1 MKILKKP
8 FKMKQF
14 LKFSALICI
23 IFATGCKSDIKM
35 NKDVKTPEAEIQAKS
50 LTIHNST
57 RIDNYF
63 WMRLTDDQK
72 TAKNKDAQT
81 QKVEAYLNS
90 ENEYF
95 DKVTASTNNFQK
107 ELFEEMKGRI
117 KEDDTSVPYFRN
129 DYFYITR
136 FEKGNQYPIYSRKK
150 DNLESIEEVL
160 FNVNKEAGGYEYF
173 QLGGLNVSPNN
184 TLVAFATDTVSRRQ
198 YTIQIKNLETG
209 NILTDKIENTTGGSV
224 WSNDNKTLFYTK
236 KDPLTL
242 RSSSI
247 YRHILGTDASE
258 DVIVFEEKDETY
270 STYVYKT
277 KSHKFIVI
285 GSSSTLSSEFRII
298 SADNP
303 YGDWKIIQPREDNL
317 EYSLAHYGDYFYI
330 QTNKD
335 DAINFKLMKTPVNKT
350 TKENWVDVIPH
361 RKETLLED
369 VSIFKNY
376 LVIEERTQ
384 GLGKIRIKTWDGKED
399 YYLPFDEETYSAG
412 VYANPEFDTDV
423 IRYSYNSMTTP
434 NSVID
439 FNMKNQTKEVKK
451 EQEVLGGKFN
461 KNNYKSERVWATARD
476 GKKVA
481 ISLVYHKDTEL
492 NKDTPLLQYAYGSY
506 GYTISD
512 GFSTTRLS
520 LLDRGF
526 VYAVAHIRG
535 GQYLGREWY
544 NDGKMMNKKNSFFDF
559 IDCSKYLIENNYTS
573 AKHLYAMGGSAGG
586 LLMGGVSNLNPELY
600 NGIIAAVPFVDVI
613 STMLDESIPLTT
625 GEFDEWGN
633 PKEKEAYD
641 YMLSYS
647 PYDQVQAKDYPN
659 MLVTT
664 GYFDSQV
671 QYWEPAKWVAKLRE
685 LKTDNNVL
693 LLHTNMDVGHGGASG
708 RFDSLKETAI
718 DYTFLLALENKL

>member
-1 MKILKKP
+1 MNQILK
-8 FKMKQF
+8 
-14 LKFSALICI
+14 LSVLISI
-23 IFATGCKSDIKM
+23 IFASGCKSDKHM
-35 NKDVKTPEAEIQAKS
+35 STDDLKAPSAEKQAKS

-63 WMRLTDDQK
+63 WMRLTDEQK

-129 DYFYITR
+129 NYFYITR
-136 FEKGNQYPIYSRKK
+136 FEKGSQYPIYSRKK
-150 DNLESIEEVL
+150 ESLEVDEEIL
-160 FNVNKEAGGYEYF
+160 FDVNKEAQEYEYF
-173 QLGGLNVSPNN
+173 QLGALNVSPDNK
-184 TLVAFATDTVSRRQ
+184 LVAFATDTVSRRQ

-209 NILTDKIENTTGGSV
+209 NLLTDIIENTTGGSV

-258 DVIVFEEKDETY
+258 DEVVFEEKDETY

-277 KSHKFIVI
+277 KSNKFIVI

-303 YGDWKIIQPREDNL
+303 YGDWRVIQPREDNL
-317 EYSLAHYGDYFYI
+317 EYSLSHYGDYFYI

-335 DAINFKLMKTPVNKT
+335 NATNFKLMKTPINKT

-376 LVIEERTQ
+376 LVIEEREQ

-412 VYANPEFDTDV
+412 VYANPEFDTDI

-439 FNMKNQTKEVKK
+439 FNMKNQTKEIKK

-476 GKKVA
+476 GKKIA

-492 NKDTPLLQYAYGSY
+492 NKNTPLLQYAYGSY

-512 GFSTTRLS
+512 GFSSTRLS

-559 IDCSKYLIENNYTS
+559 IDCSKYLIDNNYTS

-586 LLMGGVSNLNPELY
+586 LLVGAVSNLNPELY

-647 PYDQVQAKDYPN
+647 PYDQVTSKEYPN

-685 LKTDNNVL
+685 LKTDKNTL

-708 RFDSLKETAI
+708 RFDALKETAI
-718 DYTFLLALENKL
+718 DYTFLLALENKI

>member
-1 MKILKKP
+1 MNQILK
-8 FKMKQF
+8 
-14 LKFSALICI
+14 LSVLISI
-23 IFATGCKSDIKM
+23 IFASGCKSDKHM
-35 NKDVKTPEAEIQAKS
+35 NTDLKAPSAEKQAKS

-63 WMRLTDDQK
+63 WMRLTDEQK
-72 TAKNKDAQT
+72 IAKKKDPQT

-129 DYFYITR
+129 NYYYITR
-136 FEKGNQYPIYSRKK
+136 FEKGSQYPIYSRKK
-150 DNLESIEEVL
+150 ESLEVDEEIL
-160 FNVNKEAGGYEYF
+160 FDVNEEAQEHEYF
-173 QLGGLNVSPNN
+173 QLGALNVSPDNK
-184 TLVAFATDTVSRRQ
+184 LVAFATDTVSRRQ

-209 NILTDKIENTTGGSV
+209 ELLTDKIENTTGGSV

-258 DVIVFEEKDETY
+258 DEIVFEEKDETF

-298 SADNP
+298 SADKP
-303 YGDWKIIQPREDNL
+303 YGDWRVIQPREDNL

-361 RKETLLED
+361 RNETLLED

-376 LVIEERTQ
+376 LVIEERSN

-399 YYLPFDEETYSAG
+399 YYLPFNEETYSAG

-451 EQEVLGGKFN
+451 EQEVLGGKFD

-492 NKDTPLLQYAYGSY
+492 NKNTPLLQYAYGSY

-559 IDCSKYLIENNYTS
+559 IDCSKYLIENSYTS

-633 PKEKEAYD
+633 PKEKEAYE

-647 PYDQVQAKDYPN
+647 PYDQVTSKEYPN

-685 LKTDNNVL
+685 LKTDKNTL

-708 RFDSLKETAI
+708 RFDALKETAI
-718 DYTFLLALENKL
+718 DYTFLLALENKIK

>member
-1 MKILKKP
+1 MKIFKKP

-160 FNVNKEAGGYEYF
+160 FNVNKEADGYEYF
-173 QLGGLNVSPNN
+173 QLGGLNISPNN

-361 RKETLLED
+361 RNETLLED

-647 PYDQVQAKDYPN
+647 PYDQVQTKDYPN

>member
-1 MKILKKP
+1 
-8 FKMKQF
+8 
-14 LKFSALICI
+14 
-23 IFATGCKSDIKM
+23 M
-35 NKDVKTPEAEIQAKS
+35 NKDVKTPKAEIQAKS

-63 WMRLTDDQK
+63 WMRLTDKQK

-81 QKVEAYLNS
+81 QKVETYLNS

-95 DKVTASTNNFQK
+95 DKVTASTNNFQE

-129 DYFYITR
+129 NYFYITR
-136 FEKGNQYPIYSRKK
+136 FEKGSQYPIYSRKK
-150 DNLESIEEVL
+150 ENLEAKEEIL
-160 FNVNKEAGGYEYF
+160 FDVNKEAEGYEYF

-258 DVIVFEEKDETY
+258 DVIVYEEKDETY

-298 SADNP
+298 SADKP

-335 DAINFKLMKTPVNKT
+335 GALNFKLMKTPVNKT
-350 TKENWVDVIPH
+350 AKENWVDVIPH
-361 RKETLLED
+361 RNETLLED

-384 GLGKIRIKTWDGKED
+384 GLGRIRIKTWDGKED

-412 VYANPEFDTDV
+412 VYANPEFDTEV

-439 FNMKNQTKEVKK
+439 FNMRNQTKEVKK

-461 KNNYKSERVWATARD
+461 KSNYKSERVWATARD

-512 GFSTTRLS
+512 GFSSTRLS

-559 IDCSKYLIENNYTS
+559 IDCSKYLIENKYTS

-586 LLMGGVSNLNPELY
+586 LLMGGISNFNPELY

-647 PYDQVQAKDYPN
+647 PYDQVEAKDYPN

-685 LKTDNNVL
+685 VKTDNNIL

>member
-1 MKILKKP
+1 
-8 FKMKQF
+8 MKQF

-160 FNVNKEAGGYEYF
+160 FNVNKEADGYEYF
-173 QLGGLNVSPNN
+173 QLGGLNISPNN

-361 RKETLLED
+361 RNETLLED

-647 PYDQVQAKDYPN
+647 PYDQVQTKDYPN

>member
-1 MKILKKP
+1 MNQILK
-8 FKMKQF
+8 
-14 LKFSALICI
+14 LSVLISI
-23 IFATGCKSDIKM
+23 IFASGCKSDKHM
-35 NKDVKTPEAEIQAKS
+35 NTDLKAPSAEKQAKS

-63 WMRLTDDQK
+63 WMRLTDEQK
-72 TAKNKDAQT
+72 IAKKKDLQT

-129 DYFYITR
+129 NYYYITR
-136 FEKGNQYPIYSRKK
+136 FEKGSQYPIYSRKK
-150 DNLESIEEVL
+150 ESLEVDEEIL
-160 FNVNKEAGGYEYF
+160 FDVNQEAQEHEYF
-173 QLGGLNVSPNN
+173 QLGALNVSPDNK
-184 TLVAFATDTVSRRQ
+184 LVAFAIDTVSRRQ

-209 NILTDKIENTTGGSV
+209 ELLTDKIENTTGGSV

-247 YRHILGTDASE
+247 YRHVLGTDASE

-298 SADNP
+298 SADKP
-303 YGDWKIIQPREDNL
+303 YGDWRVIQPREDNL

-361 RKETLLED
+361 RNETLLED

-376 LVIEERTQ
+376 LVIEERSN

-399 YYLPFDEETYSAG
+399 YYLPFNEETYSAG

-451 EQEVLGGKFN
+451 EQEVLGGKFD

-492 NKDTPLLQYAYGSY
+492 NKNTPLLQYAYGSY

-559 IDCSKYLIENNYTS
+559 IDCSKYLIENSYTS

-633 PKEKEAYD
+633 PKEKEAYE

-647 PYDQVQAKDYPN
+647 PYDQVTSKEYPN

-685 LKTDNNVL
+685 LKTDTNTL

-708 RFDSLKETAI
+708 RFDALKETAI
-718 DYTFLLALENKL
+718 DYTFLLALENKIK

>member
-160 FNVNKEAGGYEYF
+160 FNVNKEAEGYEYF

-247 YRHILGTDASE
+247 YRHILGTDVSE

>member
-1 MKILKKP
+1 
-8 FKMKQF
+8 MKQF

-63 WMRLTDDQK
+63 WKRLTDDQK

-160 FNVNKEAGGYEYF
+160 FNVNKEAEGYEYF
-173 QLGGLNVSPNN
+173 QLGGLNISPNN

-361 RKETLLED
+361 RNETLLED

>member
-1 MKILKKP
+1 MKQILK
-8 FKMKQF
+8 
-14 LKFSALICI
+14 LSALICVI
-23 IFATGCKSDIKM
+23 IASGCKSDIKM
-35 NKDVKTPEAEIQAKS
+35 NKDVKTPKAEIQEKS

-63 WMRLTDDQK
+63 WMRLTDEQK

-95 DKVTASTNNFQK
+95 DQVTASTNNFQK

-136 FEKGNQYPIYSRKK
+136 FEKGSQYPIYSRKK
-150 DNLESIEEVL
+150 ENLEAKEEVL
-160 FNVNKEAGGYEYF
+160 FDVNKEAEGYEYF

-258 DVIVFEEKDETY
+258 DVIVYEEKDETY

-298 SADNP
+298 SADKP

-412 VYANPEFDTDV
+412 VYANPEFDTEV

-461 KNNYKSERVWATARD
+461 KSNYKSERVWATARD

-559 IDCSKYLIENNYTS
+559 IDCSKYLIENKYTS

-586 LLMGGVSNLNPELY
+586 LLMGGISNFNPELY

-647 PYDQVQAKDYPN
+647 PYDQVEAKDYPN

-685 LKTDNNVL
+685 VKTDNNIL

-718 DYTFLLALENKL
+718 DYTFILALENKL

>member
-1 MKILKKP
+1 
-8 FKMKQF
+8 MKQI
-14 LKFSALICI
+14 LKFSALICV
-23 IFATGCKSDIKM
+23 IFASGCKSDIIM
-35 NKDVKTPEAEIQAKS
+35 NKDVKTPKAEIQAKS
-50 LTIHNST
+50 LTVHNST

-95 DKVTASTNNFQK
+95 DKVTASTNNFQE

-129 DYFYITR
+129 NYFYITR
-136 FEKGNQYPIYSRKK
+136 FEKGSQYPIYSRKK
-150 DNLESIEEVL
+150 ENLEAKEEIL
-160 FNVNKEAGGYEYF
+160 FDVNKEAEGYEYF
-173 QLGGLNVSPNN
+173 QLGGLNVNPNN

-258 DVIVFEEKDETY
+258 DVIVYEEKDETY

-298 SADNP
+298 SADKP

-335 DAINFKLMKTPVNKT
+335 GALNFKLMKTPVNKT
-350 TKENWVDVIPH
+350 AKENWVDVIPH
-361 RKETLLED
+361 RNETLLED

-384 GLGKIRIKTWDGKED
+384 GLGRIRIKTWDGKED

-412 VYANPEFDTDV
+412 VYANPEFDTEV

-439 FNMKNQTKEVKK
+439 FNMRNQTKEVKK

-461 KNNYKSERVWATARD
+461 KSNYKSERVWATARD

-512 GFSTTRLS
+512 GFSSTRLS

-559 IDCSKYLIENNYTS
+559 IDCSKYLIENKYTS

-586 LLMGGVSNLNPELY
+586 LLMGGISNFNPELY

-633 PKEKEAYD
+633 PK
-641 YMLSYS
+641 
-647 PYDQVQAKDYPN
+647 
-659 MLVTT
+659 
-664 GYFDSQV
+664 
-671 QYWEPAKWVAKLRE
+671 
-685 LKTDNNVL
+685 
-693 LLHTNMDVGHGGASG
+693 
-708 RFDSLKETAI
+708 
-718 DYTFLLALENKL
+718 

>member
-1 MKILKKP
+1 
-8 FKMKQF
+8 MKQI
-14 LKFSALICI
+14 LKFSALICV
-23 IFATGCKSDIKM
+23 IFASGCKSDIIM
-35 NKDVKTPEAEIQAKS
+35 NKDVKTPKAEIQAKS
-50 LTIHNST
+50 LTVHNST

-136 FEKGNQYPIYSRKK
+136 FEKGSQYPIYSRKK
-150 DNLESIEEVL
+150 ENLEAKEEVL
-160 FNVNKEAGGYEYF
+160 FDVNNEAEGYEYF

-258 DVIVFEEKDETY
+258 DVIVYEEKDETY

-298 SADNP
+298 SADKP

-412 VYANPEFDTDV
+412 VYATPEFDTEV

-439 FNMKNQTKEVKK
+439 FNMRNQTKEVKK

-461 KNNYKSERVWATARD
+461 KSNYKSERVWATARD

-512 GFSTTRLS
+512 GFSSTRLS

-559 IDCSKYLIENNYTS
+559 IDCSKYLIENKYTS

-586 LLMGGVSNLNPELY
+586 LLMGGISNFNPELY

-647 PYDQVQAKDYPN
+647 PYDQVEAKDYPN

-685 LKTDNNVL
+685 VKTDNNIL

>member
-1 MKILKKP
+1 MNQL
-8 FKMKQF
+8 
-14 LKFSALICI
+14 LKFSALICV
-23 IFATGCKSDIKM
+23 IFAAGCKSDIKM
-35 NKDVKTPEAEIQAKS
+35 NKKVKTPKAEIQAKS

-63 WMRLTDDQK
+63 WMRLTDEQK
-72 TAKNKDAQT
+72 IAKNKDVQT

-95 DKVTASTNNFQK
+95 NQVTASTNNFQK

-129 DYFYITR
+129 QYFYITR
-136 FEKGNQYPIYSRKK
+136 FEKGSQYPIYSRKK
-150 DNLESIEEVL
+150 ENLEANEEIL
-160 FNVNKEAGGYEYF
+160 FNVNEEAKGHEYF
-173 QLGGLNVSPNN
+173 QLGGLNVSSDNN
-184 TLVAFATDTVSRRQ
+184 LVAFATDTVSRRQ

-209 NILTDKIENTTGGSV
+209 KILSDKIENTTGGSV

-258 DVIVFEEKDETY
+258 DVVVFEEKDETY
-270 STYVYKT
+270 NTYVYKT

-298 SADNP
+298 AADKP
-303 YGDWKIIQPREDNL
+303 YGEWKVIQPREENL

-335 DAINFKLMKTPVNKT
+335 NATNFKLMKTPVNKT

-361 RKETLLED
+361 REETLLED

-376 LVIEERTQ
+376 LVIEERTE
-384 GLGKIRIKTWDGKED
+384 GLGKIRIKTWDGKQD

-412 VYANPEFDTDV
+412 VYSNPEFDTDV

-439 FNMKNQTKEVKK
+439 FNMKNQTKDVKK

-492 NKDTPLLQYAYGSY
+492 TKDTPLLQYAYGSY

-544 NDGKMMNKKNSFFDF
+544 NNGKMMNKKNTFFDF
-559 IDCSKYLIENNYTS
+559 IDCSKFLIKNNYTS

-586 LLMGGVSNLNPELY
+586 LLVGAVSNLNPELY

-685 LKTDNNVL
+685 LKTDDNIL

-708 RFDSLKETAI
+708 RFDALKETAR
-718 DYTFLLALENKL
+718 DYTFILALENKL

>member
-1 MKILKKP
+1 MNQL
-8 FKMKQF
+8 
-14 LKFSALICI
+14 LKFSALICV
-23 IFATGCKSDIKM
+23 IFAAGCKSDIKM
-35 NKDVKTPEAEIQAKS
+35 NKKVKTPKAEIQAKS

-63 WMRLTDDQK
+63 WMRLTDEQK
-72 TAKNKDAQT
+72 IAKNKDVQT

-95 DKVTASTNNFQK
+95 NQVTASTNNFQK

-117 KEDDTSVPYFRN
+117 KEYDTSVPYFRN
-129 DYFYITR
+129 QYFYITR
-136 FEKGNQYPIYSRKK
+136 FEKGSQYPIYSRKK
-150 DNLESIEEVL
+150 ENLEANEEIL
-160 FNVNKEAGGYEYF
+160 FNVNEEAKGHEYF
-173 QLGGLNVSPNN
+173 QLGGLNVSSDNN
-184 TLVAFATDTVSRRQ
+184 LVAFATDTVSRRQ

-209 NILTDKIENTTGGSV
+209 KILSDKIENTTGGSV

-258 DVIVFEEKDETY
+258 DVVVFEEKDETY
-270 STYVYKT
+270 NTYVYKT

-303 YGDWKIIQPREDNL
+303 YGDWKVIQPREDNL

-335 DAINFKLMKTPVNKT
+335 NATNFKLMKTPVNKT

-361 RKETLLED
+361 REETLLED

-376 LVIEERTQ
+376 LVIEERTE
-384 GLGKIRIKTWDGKED
+384 GLSKIRIKTWDGKED

-412 VYANPEFDTDV
+412 VYSNPEFDTDV

-439 FNMKNQTKEVKK
+439 FNMKNQTKDVKK

-492 NKDTPLLQYAYGSY
+492 TKDTPLLQYAYGSY

-544 NDGKMMNKKNSFFDF
+544 NNGKMMDKKNTFFDF
-559 IDCSKYLIENNYTS
+559 IDCSKFLIENNYTS

-586 LLMGGVSNLNPELY
+586 LLVGAVSNLNPELY

-685 LKTDNNVL
+685 LKTDDNIL

-708 RFDSLKETAI
+708 RFDALKETAR
-718 DYTFLLALENKL
+718 DYTFILALENKL

>member
-1 MKILKKP
+1 MNQILK
-8 FKMKQF
+8 
-14 LKFSALICI
+14 LSVLISI
-23 IFATGCKSDIKM
+23 IFVSGCKSDKHM
-35 NKDVKTPEAEIQAKS
+35 NTDLKAPSAEKQAKS

-63 WMRLTDDQK
+63 WMRLTDEQK
-72 TAKNKDAQT
+72 TAKNKDVQT

-107 ELFEEMKGRI
+107 ELFEEMKSRI

-129 DYFYITR
+129 NYFYITR
-136 FEKGNQYPIYSRKK
+136 FEKGSQYPIYSRKK
-150 DNLESIEEVL
+150 ESLEVDEEIL
-160 FNVNKEAGGYEYF
+160 FDVNEEAQEHEYF
-173 QLGGLNVSPNN
+173 QLGALNVSPDNK
-184 TLVAFATDTVSRRQ
+184 LVAFATDTVSRRQ

-209 NILTDKIENTTGGSV
+209 ELLTDKIENTTGGSV

-277 KSHKFIVI
+277 KSYKFIVI

-298 SADNP
+298 SADKP
-303 YGDWKIIQPREDNL
+303 YGDWKVIHPREDNL

-350 TKENWVDVIPH
+350 TKEHWVDVIPH
-361 RKETLLED
+361 RNETLLED

-376 LVIEERTQ
+376 LVIEERSN

-399 YYLPFDEETYSAG
+399 YYLPFNEETYSAG

-439 FNMKNQTKEVKK
+439 FNMKNQTKEIKK
-451 EQEVLGGKFN
+451 EQEVLGGKFD
-461 KNNYKSERVWATARD
+461 KNNYKSDRIWATARD

-492 NKDTPLLQYAYGSY
+492 NKNTPLLQYAYGSY

-512 GFSTTRLS
+512 GFSSTRLS

-559 IDCSKYLIENNYTS
+559 IDCSKYLIDNNYTS

-586 LLMGGVSNLNPELY
+586 LLVGAVSNLNPELY

-647 PYDQVQAKDYPN
+647 PYDQVTSKEYPN

-685 LKTDNNVL
+685 LKTDKNTL

-708 RFDSLKETAI
+708 RFDALKETAI
-718 DYTFLLALENKL
+718 DYTFLLALENKI

>member
-1 MKILKKP
+1 MNQILK
-8 FKMKQF
+8 
-14 LKFSALICI
+14 LSVLISI
-23 IFATGCKSDIKM
+23 IFASGCKSDNHM
-35 NKDVKTPEAEIQAKS
+35 NKDLKAPSTEKQAKS

-63 WMRLTDDQK
+63 WMRLTDEQK
-72 TAKNKDAQT
+72 TAKNKDNQT
-81 QKVEAYLNS
+81 QKVEAYLNA

-129 DYFYITR
+129 NYFYITR
-136 FEKGNQYPIYSRKK
+136 FEKGSQYPIYSRKK
-150 DNLESIEEVL
+150 ESLEVDEEIL
-160 FNVNKEAGGYEYF
+160 FDVNQEALEHEYF
-173 QLGGLNVSPNN
+173 QLGALNVSPDNK
-184 TLVAFATDTVSRRQ
+184 LVAFATDTVSRRQ

-209 NILTDKIENTTGGSV
+209 EILTDKIENTTGGSV

-247 YRHILGTDASE
+247 YRHILGTDASQ

-285 GSSSTLSSEFRII
+285 GSSSTLSSEYRII
-298 SADNP
+298 SADKP
-303 YGDWKIIQPREDNL
+303 YGDWKVIHPREDNL

-361 RKETLLED
+361 RNETLLED

-376 LVIEERTQ
+376 LVIEERSN

-399 YYLPFDEETYSAG
+399 YYLPFNEETYSAG

-439 FNMKNQTKEVKK
+439 FNMKNQTKEIKK
-451 EQEVLGGKFN
+451 EQEVLGGKFD
-461 KNNYKSERVWATARD
+461 KNNYKSERIWATARD

-492 NKDTPLLQYAYGSY
+492 NKNTPLLQYAYGSY

-512 GFSTTRLS
+512 GFSSTRLS

-559 IDCSKYLIENNYTS
+559 IDCSKYLIDNNYTS

-586 LLMGGVSNLNPELY
+586 LLVGAVSNLNPELY

-647 PYDQVQAKDYPN
+647 PYDQVTSKDYPN

-685 LKTDNNVL
+685 LKTDKNTL

-708 RFDSLKETAI
+708 RFDALKETAI
-718 DYTFLLALENKL
+718 DYTFLLALENKIEVSLTK

>member
-1 MKILKKP
+1 MNQILK
-8 FKMKQF
+8 
-14 LKFSALICI
+14 LSVLISI
-23 IFATGCKSDIKM
+23 IFVSGCKSDKHM
-35 NKDVKTPEAEIQAKS
+35 NTDLKAPSAEKQAKS

-63 WMRLTDDQK
+63 WMRLTDEQK
-72 TAKNKDAQT
+72 TAKNKDVQT

-107 ELFEEMKGRI
+107 ELFEEMKSRI

-129 DYFYITR
+129 NYFYITR
-136 FEKGNQYPIYSRKK
+136 FEKGSQYPIYSRKK
-150 DNLESIEEVL
+150 ESLEVDEEIL
-160 FNVNKEAGGYEYF
+160 FDVNEEAQEHEYF
-173 QLGGLNVSPNN
+173 QLGALNVSPDNK
-184 TLVAFATDTVSRRQ
+184 LVAFATDTVSRRQ

-209 NILTDKIENTTGGSV
+209 ELLTDKIENTTGGSV

-298 SADNP
+298 SADKP
-303 YGDWKIIQPREDNL
+303 YGDWKVIHPREDNL

-350 TKENWVDVIPH
+350 TKEHWVDVIPH
-361 RKETLLED
+361 RNETLLED

-376 LVIEERTQ
+376 LVIEERSN

-399 YYLPFDEETYSAG
+399 YYLPFNEETYSAG

-439 FNMKNQTKEVKK
+439 FNMKNQTKEIKK
-451 EQEVLGGKFN
+451 EQEVLGGKFD
-461 KNNYKSERVWATARD
+461 KNNYKSDRIWATARD

-492 NKDTPLLQYAYGSY
+492 NKNTPLLQYAYGSY

-512 GFSTTRLS
+512 GFSSTRLS

-544 NDGKMMNKKNSFFDF
+544 NDGKMMNKKNTFFDF
-559 IDCSKYLIENNYTS
+559 IDCSKYLINNKYTS

-586 LLMGGVSNLNPELY
+586 LLVGAVSNLNPELY

-647 PYDQVQAKDYPN
+647 PYDQVTPKEYPN

-685 LKTDNNVL
+685 LKTDKNTL

-708 RFDSLKETAI
+708 RFDALKETAI
-718 DYTFLLALENKL
+718 DYTFLLALENKI

>member
-1 MKILKKP
+1 
-8 FKMKQF
+8 MKQI
-14 LKFSALICI
+14 LKFSALICV
-23 IFATGCKSDIKM
+23 IFASGCKSDIKM
-35 NKDVKTPEAEIQAKS
+35 NKDVKTPKAEIQAKS

-63 WMRLTDDQK
+63 WMRLSDEQK
-72 TAKNKDAQT
+72 TAKNKDTQT

-95 DKVTASTNNFQK
+95 DQVTASTNNFQK

-136 FEKGNQYPIYSRKK
+136 FEKGSQYPIYSRKK
-150 DNLESIEEVL
+150 ENLEAKEEVL
-160 FNVNKEAGGYEYF
+160 FDVNNEAEGYEYF

-198 YTIQIKNLETG
+198 YSIQIKNLETG

-258 DVIVFEEKDETY
+258 DVIVYEEKDETY

-298 SADNP
+298 SADKP

-317 EYSLAHYGDYFYI
+317 EYSLAHYGDYFYL

-412 VYANPEFDTDV
+412 VYANPEFDTEV

-461 KNNYKSERVWATARD
+461 KSNYKSERIWATARD

-559 IDCSKYLIENNYTS
+559 IDCSKYLIEKNYTS

-647 PYDQVQAKDYPN
+647 PYDQVEAKDYPN

-685 LKTDNNVL
+685 VKTDNNIL
-693 LLHTNMDVGHGGASG
+693 LLRTNMDVGHGGASG
-708 RFDSLKETAI
+708 RFDALKETAV